1 VKFSELTGKTI
12 SELYTFYNERKKEQF
27 NLRVQRKFNQLENT
41 ARVRQTRRE
50 VAKLLTRINQIKA
63 KGN

>member
-1 VKFSELTGKTI
+1 MKFSELTGKTI
-12 SELYTFYNERKKEQF
+12 RELYTFYNERKKEQF

>member
-1 VKFSELTGKTI
+1 MKFSELTGKTI

>member
-12 SELYTFYNERKKEQF
+12 SELYTAYNERKKEQF

-41 ARVRQTRRE
+41 ARVRQARRE